1 MESQEFLRQF
11 ADAMEV
17 DPGQIGFDTVF
28 KDRPEWDS
36 LAALNVIAMVD
47 ELMGK
52 SIAGNDLATAVT
64 IGDLWATISR

>member
-1 MESQEFLRQF
+1 
-11 ADAMEV
+11 
-17 DPGQIGFDTVF
+17 
-28 KDRPEWDS
+28 
-36 LAALNVIAMVD
+36 MVD